1 MLPDV
6 GITHRC
12 FLFFGIYFKTTVL
25 FYHDI
30 PAFASRNFQWCN
42 KLTLPAKAS
51 HFGRGVTVGDGEG
64 KDADKITLALRYD
77 IPLEKASYRNV
88 QYPFCR
94 ACPLRRLRASSPK
107 GRALDNEIQFIVYK
121 EPLVLTHEQRL
132 LSLPY
137 KAAHSPLL
145 CSALMRK
152 QSKAEAKLLIKRR
165 ERLPF
170 DQVIALGIFAQ
181 IS

>member
-1 MLPDV
+1 MKTQRYADSDKENAY
-6 GITHRC
+6 RC
-12 FLFFGIYFKTTVL
+12 VFIVWKR
-25 FYHDI
+25 
-30 PAFASRNFQWCN
+30 P
-42 KLTLPAKAS
+42 
-51 HFGRGVTVGDGEG
+51 
-64 KDADKITLALRYD
+64 
-77 IPLEKASYRNV
+77 
-88 QYPFCR
+88 
-94 ACPLRRLRASSPK
+94 CPLRRLRASSPK

>member
-1 MLPDV
+1 MKTQRYADSDKENAY
-6 GITHRC
+6 RC
-12 FLFFGIYFKTTVL
+12 IFIVWKR
-25 FYHDI
+25 
-30 PAFASRNFQWCN
+30 P
-42 KLTLPAKAS
+42 
-51 HFGRGVTVGDGEG
+51 
-64 KDADKITLALRYD
+64 
-77 IPLEKASYRNV
+77 
-88 QYPFCR
+88 
-94 ACPLRRLRASSPK
+94 CPLRRLRASSPK

-132 LSLPY
+132 LLLPY